1 MVFDWHCALDIQFYL
16 QQEQSSTTPPLLNS
30 WQQIKME
37 SFHAGVDKRQIRV
50 IFFPK
55 GVGYFLPQQNFLPFV
70 FYVKINI
77 VWKFM

>member
-50 IFFPK
+50 IFSLRVWGIFFP
-55 GVGYFLPQQNFLPFV
+55 N
-70 FYVKINI
+70 KISYPL
-77 VWKFM
+77 FFT